1 MYTGE
6 RQPGLTAGTGKVF
19 DNLRQDS
26 RKAAGSREASM
37 TLQTKLGIWLVGC
50 LMVAQLPAGAQR
62 LDRQAMLVR
71 GQLTRLVEDVM
82 VLQRLV
88 PLQLTEAQI
97 VKLLETYEKVNDG
110 PAEGPEAEA
119 LAKLREMK
127 QRLLEGTLP
136 VAADAVILRDTLRAP
151 RAAAAPRLPEVMA
164 LSPLAQAVWDILTPE
179 QQAVLMG
186 APAGAQAN
194 AQRAPREAGR
204 HIIERLGKMRQLDET
219 TWLAERDRLAAA
231 IATSAGPPDSP
242 ARQNVREMMADFL
255 NRLKGMDQATF
266 ERTREELAAEIT
278 ALLPAGINVHV
289 VIALTDPAAA
299 QRALD
304 AGLLHYRAP
313 ELLHEMQAARARPQ

>member
-1 MYTGE
+1 M
-6 RQPGLTAGTGKVF
+6 K
-19 DNLRQDS
+19 
-26 RKAAGSREASM
+26 
-37 TLQTKLGIWLVGC
+37 LQTKLGILLAGG
-50 LMVAQLPAGAQR
+50 LLAAQLPAGAQR
-62 LDRQAMLVR
+62 LDRQAMLMR

-88 PLQLTEAQI
+88 PLQLSEEQI
-97 VKLLETYEKVNDG
+97 VKLLAAYEQVNDG
-110 PAEGPEAEA
+110 PAEGPEVEA

-136 VAADAVILRDTLRAP
+136 VAADAMALRDALRAP
-151 RAAAAPRLPEVMA
+151 RTAATPRPPEPVA
-164 LSPLAQAVWDILTPE
+164 LSPLAQAVWNVLTPD

-204 HIIERLGKMRQLDET
+204 HIIERLGKLRQLDET
-219 TWLAERDRLAAA
+219 TWLAERDRLAEA
-231 IATSAGPPDSP
+231 ISASAGAPDSP
-242 ARQNVREMMADFL
+242 ARKNVREMIAEFL

-266 ERTREELAAEIT
+266 ERTREELAAEMS

-289 VIALTDPAAA
+289 VIALSDPAAA

-304 AGLLHYRAP
+304 AGLLHYRTP
-313 ELLHEMQAARARPQ
+313 ELLHEMQAARARLQ